1 MTQEVTTENV
11 AAVQKALEKEV
22 LTALQRAGL
31 QGYDL
36 ESIILKPKADKAVSG
51 LLPGCEL
58 ECRLVGFPPK
68 LECRV
73 VCG

>member
-1 MTQEVTTENV
+1 MGQEVTAGNV
-11 AAVQKALEKEV
+11 AAVLKE
-22 LTALQRAGL
+22 
-31 QGYDL
+31 
-36 ESIILKPKADKAVSG
+36 KADKSISG

-58 ECRLVGFPPK
+58 KCEVGGFPPK

>member
-1 MTQEVTTENV
+1 MAQEVTAGNV
-11 AAVQKALEKEV
+11 AAVQKTLEKEG
-22 LTALQRAGL
+22 LAALQRAGL

-36 ESIILKPKADKAVSG
+36 ESIALKPKADKSVSG

-58 ECRLVGFPPK
+58 ECKLVGFPPK

>member
-1 MTQEVTTENV
+1 MGQEVTAGNV
-11 AAVQKALEKEV
+11 AAVQKTLEKEIQA
-22 LTALQRAGL
+22 ALERAGL
-31 QGYDL
+31 QGYEL
-36 ESIILKPKADKAVSG
+36 ESINLKEKADKSISG

-58 ECRLVGFPPK
+58 KCEVGGFPPK

>member
-1 MTQEVTTENV
+1 MAQEVTAGNV
-11 AAVQKALEKEV
+11 AAVQKTLEKEV
-22 LTALQRAGL
+22 LAALQRAGL
-31 QGYDL
+31 QGYEL
-36 ESIILKPKADKAVSG
+36 ESIALKPKADKTVAG

-58 ECRLVGFPPK
+58 KCEVTGFPPK